1 MDDREGE
8 MRMPPVDLGPATQR
22 MADLLPAITDEQLTD
37 PTPCTGTSVAALLD
51 HIAGFTLAF
60 AAAARK
66 TPLDRTASADAPNLA
81 PDWRDSIPAGLKELA
96 EAWRDPDAWTG
107 TTGAGGVE
115 LPGEVAGVVA
125 LDELVLHGWDLAR
138 ATAQGYDCDDPSLD
152 AVEGFVA
159 TAASPG
165 QEQLR
170 SGLFGPVVDVAEQAD
185 DAPRF
190 DRVLGLAG
198 RDPAWSPA

>member
-1 MDDREGE
+1 
-8 MRMPPVDLGPATQR
+8 MPMPHVDLGPATQQI
-22 MADLLPAITDEQLTD
+22 ADLLPAITDDQLTD

-60 AAAARK
+60 TAAAHKA
-66 TPLDRTASADAPNLA
+66 PLDRAPSADASNLA
-81 PDWRDSIPAGLKELA
+81 PNWRDSIPAGLKELA

-107 TTGAGGVE
+107 MTGAGGVE

-138 ATAQGYDCDDPSLD
+138 ATAQGYGCDDPSLD

-159 TAASPG
+159 MTAAPG
-165 QEQLR
+165 QEQMR
-170 SGLFGPVVDVAEQAD
+170 TGLFGPVVDVAD

-198 RDPAWSPA
+198 RDPAWSPG